1 LTFRKATPDDL
12 EAVLLVIARAD
23 AAAGDAA
30 PPPGAEGDR
39 ERVIELLAAGD
50 DHNQVAETEGR
61 VVGYANLHERG
72 GTGHLS
78 YLFVDPDWQGQG
90 IGRRLMERALD
101 EARRRGYRQ
110 ATLATAVQNAAAR
123 RFYERTGWKDTGGR
137 SHHERLGLD
146 MADYALD
153 LEGPRTGG
161 PRPGR

>member
-39 ERVIELLAAGD
+39 ERVMELLGPGD
-50 DHNQVAETEGR
+50 HFNEVAEADGR
-61 VVGYANLHERG
+61 VVGYVNLHARESAA
-72 GTGHLS
+72 HLS
-78 YLFVDPDWQGQG
+78 YLFVDPAWQGQG
-90 IGRRLMERALD
+90 IGTRLMERALG
-101 EARRRGYRQ
+101 EARRRGYRR
-110 ATLATAVQNAAAR
+110 ATLATAVQNVAAR
-123 RFYERTGWKDTGGR
+123 RFYERAGWKDTGGR

-153 LEGPRTGG
+153 LHGP
-161 PRPGR
+161 